1 MCHTYLGGNEQA
13 MFYRRTNNLSSKTL
27 TGTIFLENLVMY
39 QVVIWAEK
47 FTTIPPVG
55 MPMLVEEAL
64 PMEVVK
70 GATKQA
76 PQDDSG
82 SGTK

>member
-1 MCHTYLGGNEQA
+1 MTGVLSKAATTTADPCWD
-13 MFYRRTNNLSSKTL
+13 RRD
-27 TGTIFLENLVMY
+27 
-39 QVVIWAEK
+39 EK

-55 MPMLVEEAL
+55 MRMSVEAL

-70 GATKQA
+70 GATKRA